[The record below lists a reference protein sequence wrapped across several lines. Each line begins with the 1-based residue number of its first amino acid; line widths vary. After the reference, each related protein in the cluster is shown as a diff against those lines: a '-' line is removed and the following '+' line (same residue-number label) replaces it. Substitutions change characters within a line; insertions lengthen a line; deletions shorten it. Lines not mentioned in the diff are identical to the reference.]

1 VVGHDAAQLVHP
13 AAIGADGQ
21 HGALTDRAVV
31 DLGFAD
37 LALLMRLQQL
47 PAAQALQGLHAGV
60 GQGNFAPV
68 GLGLLQGQGR
78 LLLQHRHL
86 EPGLGQRDGKR
97 EPGGP
102 RAHDEGIGMH
112 GHWRKQL
119 RNQHRQAVARTK
131 ALGAG
136 IVRADSGHRLALPQV

>member
-78 LLLQHRHL
+78 LLLSTVTWS
-86 EPGLGQRDGKR
+86 PAWAR
-97 EPGGP
+97 EMASESPAGP
-102 RAHDEGIGMH
+102 APTMRASVCMDIGV
-112 GHWRKQL
+112 
-119 RNQHRQAVARTK
+119 NN
-131 ALGAG
+131 
-136 IVRADSGHRLALPQV
+136 